1 MRYRDLIKRVQKYSG
16 LSRGESKDALQ
27 VMVESLAV
35 HLPENER
42 KTFAKHLPMELQ
54 SIALAVLATKTNS
67 KEDILYQFMYL
78 QQIDELKAKRQIRGA
93 WQAIKDIISSGELQ
107 KITNWLP
114 KNTLPLLG

>member
-16 LSRGESKDALQ
+16 LTRGESNGALQ
-27 VMVESLAV
+27 VMVESLSV

-42 KTFAKHLPMELQ
+42 KRFAKHLPMELQ
-54 SIALAVLATKTNS
+54 GIALAVFATETNS

-78 QQIDELKAKRQIRGA
+78 QKIDEIKAKRQIRGA
-93 WQAIKDIISSGELQ
+93 WQAIKDIFEDNEI
-107 KITNWLP
+107 KNITSWLP